1 MLVAY
6 LVYDWDQCVVVLVLV
21 LVELVQG
28 ADVLLPGLLS
38 RLFLLLGG
46 LTSLK
51 HGNGADSRTSIRTS
65 I

>member
-1 MLVAY
+1 MVLVVY

-28 ADVLLPGLLS
+28 ADVLLPGLFS

-51 HGNGADSRTSIRTS
+51 HGNGA
-65 I
+65 